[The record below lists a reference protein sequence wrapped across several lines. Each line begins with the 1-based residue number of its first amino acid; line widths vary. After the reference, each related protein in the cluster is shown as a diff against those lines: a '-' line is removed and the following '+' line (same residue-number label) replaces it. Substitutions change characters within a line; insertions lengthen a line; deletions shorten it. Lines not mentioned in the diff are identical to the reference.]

1 MNLPATLAEKAAH
14 YARASRS
21 EATKRAYRSDWADF
35 EAWCVACNANPLPAS
50 PELVGLYLAAC
61 AGSLKPSTL
70 SRRIVS
76 ISAAH
81 RLGGFELDTRHPAIR
96 ETLTG
101 IKREHGTARKE
112 KAPLLIGDL
121 RRAVKAAPK
130 LRDRALL
137 LVTFAAALR
146 RSEASAMNIA
156 DLTFTEDGLTLF
168 LPRRKNDQEGA
179 GTKIGV
185 PYGSDP
191 ATCPVRVLRAYIE
204 ERDLGPVFLNQ
215 SGGRLGDR
223 SVALIVKR
231 AVSRIGLDPAEFGGH
246 SLRAGF
252 ATSAAK
258 AGAPERA
265 IMRQTGHRSLPMLRR
280 YIRDGELFT
289 ENAAAVV
296 GL

>member
-1 MNLPATLAEKAAH
+1 MNLPATLTEKAVH
-14 YARASRS
+14 YARSSRS

-35 EAWCVACNANPLPAS
+35 EAWCVACNEAPLPAS

-61 AGSLKPSTL
+61 ASSLKPSTL

-101 IKREHGTARKE
+101 IKREHGTARTE
-112 KAPLLIGDL
+112 KAPLMTDQL
-121 RRAVKAAPK
+121 RRAVKASPV

-191 ATCPVRVLRAYIE
+191 ATCPVRVLRAYIDG
-204 ERDLGPVFLNQ
+204 RDLGAVFLNR
-215 SGGRLGDR
+215 SGSRLTGQG
-223 SVALIVKR
+223 VAEVVKR